1 MAKQTVVDIKQK
13 IKKIKVGDID
23 VEKIRDLLLE
33 GEFKIK

>member
-23 VEKIRDLLLE
+23 VEKNTQYATGR
-33 GEFKIK
+33 KI